1 MKSGTDFSSLA
12 MEVLDGIFFW
22 YKAVLPTLKICKFN
36 VNLIYI
42 ENTLSILIILVL
54 SSSVSVYLWT

>member
-1 MKSGTDFSSLA
+1 MKPGTDFSSLA

-22 YKAVLPTLKICKFN
+22 YKAVLPTLKICKFS

-42 ENTLSILIILVL
+42 ENTLSILIILAR
-54 SSSVSVYLWT
+54 SSG